1 MSESKDNLSGRVAG
15 IYITPNKGQPTISME
30 QVHAIP
36 GKGIEGDRY
45 FNLTVNPKGQPD
57 PGRQI
62 TLFEMEV
69 VEFLQENEGIPIK
82 PEQTRRN
89 IATRGIALNQLVGR
103 DFYVGDIHLRGVRLC
118 EPCQYLAD
126 LTDTRVLSAM
136 VHQGG
141 LRADILSEGIIHLND
156 RITIPG

>member
-1 MSESKDNLSGRVAG
+1 MIDSKDNLSGRVAG
-15 IYITPNKGQPTISME
+15 IYITPNKGQPTISMD
-30 QVHAIP
+30 QVRAIP

-45 FNLTVNPKGQPD
+45 FKMTGDPKSPTD
-57 PGRQI
+57 LGRQI

-69 VEFLQENEGIPIK
+69 VESLQENEGIPIK

-89 IATRGIALNQLVGR
+89 IATRGIALNELVGR
-103 DFYVGDIHLRGVRLC
+103 DFYIGNIHLRGVRLC

-126 LTDTRVLSAM
+126 LTDARVLLAM

-156 RITIPG
+156 SITITG